1 MLRLPPAL
9 LLALFLALALPAG
22 AHAIV
27 GGTTA
32 TQPYP
37 NMALL
42 VYNDEG
48 GDDEYGFRCGAS
60 LVRQDWI
67 LTAAHCVTDDR
78 DGDGEDEVVPPASL
92 RFVVGITKRSEA
104 ATKGETLQ
112 AAEVIRHP
120 SYQEPALSSHD
131 VALVR
136 LASSST
142 KGTPIRVSVPS
153 ERTAF
158 WSPGKMAR
166 VIGWGG
172 TFYPGI
178 SDVNTPDE
186 LNEVDVPVVE
196 DDMCDTTYPS
206 DFLIGDFEPETMIC
220 AGYDEGTKDSCS
232 GDSGGPLMVKDGT
245 GAFMQMG
252 VVSWGGGC
260 ATPTQYGVYA
270 RISDTKLRTWFD
282 ATLPP
287 ASAPVAPA
295 ASQPLPAPSPDA
307 PPALPDR
314 PGASQGQ
321 GQQQQQGGQGQSA
334 TVRALVTRA
343 VLSKRR
349 LKLGCRLD
357 GANLR
362 SCQIKVYVKR
372 GRRNVLLKTLTLK
385 GRVKTIVRIG
395 RPKQVTLRGVLLAT
409 DGRRFKTTRT
419 LRRTS

>member
-1 MLRLPPAL
+1 MLSFPAL
-9 LLALFLALALPAG
+9 VLTLLLALALPAG

-27 GGTTA
+27 GGTVA

-48 GDDEYGFRCGAS
+48 GDDEFGFRCGAS

-78 DGDGEDEVVPPASL
+78 DGDGEDEVVPPASM
-92 RFVVGITKRSEA
+92 RFVVGTAKRSEA

-112 AAEVIRHP
+112 AAEIFRHP
-120 SYQEPALSSHD
+120 SYQEPTSPATTSPSS
-131 VALVR
+131 AST
-136 LASSST
+136 SSST
-142 KGTPIRVSVPS
+142 KGTPIRVSVPT
-153 ERTAF
+153 ERTAY

-178 SDVNTPDE
+178 SDVNTPDD
-186 LNEVDVPVVE
+186 LNEVDVPIVE

-206 DFLIGDFEPETMIC
+206 DFLIGDFEPKTMIC

-232 GDSGGPLMVKDGT
+232 GDSGGPLMVKDGR

-260 ATPTQYGVYA
+260 ATPTQYGVYS
-270 RISDTKLRTWFD
+270 RIANTKLRTSFD

-295 ASQPLPAPSPDA
+295 ASSRSRPRRPTRRPRCPTGPAARRARASSSRAVRAGRPPSGRSSPAPCSP
-307 PPALPDR
+307 
-314 PGASQGQ
+314 
-321 GQQQQQGGQGQSA
+321 SA
-334 TVRALVTRA
+334 A
-343 VLSKRR
+343 
-349 LKLGCRLD
+349 
-357 GANLR
+357 
-362 SCQIKVYVKR
+362 
-372 GRRNVLLKTLTLK
+372 
-385 GRVKTIVRIG
+385 
-395 RPKQVTLRGVLLAT
+395 
-409 DGRRFKTTRT
+409 
-419 LRRTS
+419 

>member
-9 LLALFLALALPAG
+9 LLALLLALALPAG
-22 AHAIV
+22 AHAIG
-27 GGTTA
+27 GGTVA

-37 NMALL
+37 HMALL
-42 VYNDEG
+42 VYNDQG
-48 GDDEYGFRCGAS
+48 GDDEFGFRCGAS

-78 DGDGEDEVVPPASL
+78 DGDGEDEVVPAASL
-92 RFVVGITKRSEA
+92 RFVVGMTKRSEA

-112 AAEVIRHP
+112 AAEVFRHP
-120 SYQEPALSSHD
+120 SYQEPAISSHD

-153 ERTAF
+153 ERAAF

-172 TFYPGI
+172 TFYPGV
-178 SDVNTPDE
+178 SDVNTPDD
-186 LNEVDVPVVE
+186 LNEVDVPIVE
-196 DDMCDTTYPS
+196 DEMCDTTYPS

-220 AGYDEGTKDSCS
+220 AGYDQGTKDSCS

-252 VVSWGGGC
+252 VVSFGGGC
-260 ATPTQYGVYA
+260 AAPTQYGVYS

-287 ASAPVAPA
+287 PGSPVAPA
-295 ASQPLPAPSPDA
+295 ATEPLPAPSPTAA
-307 PPALPDR
+307 PVLPER
-314 PGASQGQ
+314 PGSTQGQ
-321 GQQQQQGGQGQSA
+321 GQQQGGQSGSTA
-334 TVRALVTRA
+334 VRALVTRA

-349 LKLGCRLD
+349 LKLGCRLT
-357 GANLR
+357 GASLR
-362 SCQIKVYVKR
+362 SCQVKVYVR
-372 GRRNVLLKTLTLK
+372 HGRKNVLVRTLTLR
-385 GRVKTIVRIG
+385 GRVKAIVKIG
-395 RPKQVTLRGVLLAT
+395 KPKRVTLRGVLLAT
-409 DGRRFKTTRT
+409 DGRTFKTTRT
-419 LRRTS
+419 LRRTT